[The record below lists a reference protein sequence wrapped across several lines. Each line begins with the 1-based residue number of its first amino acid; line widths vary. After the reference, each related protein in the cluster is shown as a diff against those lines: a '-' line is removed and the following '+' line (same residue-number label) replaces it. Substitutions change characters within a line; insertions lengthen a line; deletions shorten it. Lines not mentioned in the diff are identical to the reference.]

1 MKETVLKF
9 TLVKGRISHKL
20 ETDPKEFNTSFFLD
34 SLLDLGFRDGDLF
47 ELNYVGNK
55 DKNLESWRTK

>member
-1 MKETVLKF
+1 MKDIVLKF

-20 ETDPKEFNTSFFLD
+20 ETDPREFNASFFLD
-34 SLLDLGFRDGDLF
+34 SLLDRGFRDGDLF

-55 DKNLESWRTK
+55 NIESWRTK